1 MTEQIQLIVKMLVP
15 SVLISLA
22 IKYLAPSLAIAPT
35 TINVLIGVFLPTVVV
50 AIALG
55 WHSWLSRADGDN

>member
-1 MTEQIQLIVKMLVP
+1 MFVP
-15 SVLISLA
+15 SVLISIA

-35 TINVLIGVFLPTVVV
+35 IANVLIGVFLPTMIM

-55 WHSWLSRADGDN
+55 WHSQIKIVSSTDNK

>member
-1 MTEQIQLIVKMLVP
+1 
-15 SVLISLA
+15 VLISLA